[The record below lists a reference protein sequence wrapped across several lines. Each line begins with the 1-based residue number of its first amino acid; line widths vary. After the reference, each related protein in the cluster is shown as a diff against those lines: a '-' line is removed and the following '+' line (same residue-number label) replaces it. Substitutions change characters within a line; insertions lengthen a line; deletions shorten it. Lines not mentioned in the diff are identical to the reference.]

1 MRKWIPPLIVILAVV
16 ATLAVY
22 PRLPEQV
29 PTHWNVH
36 GEVDDWS
43 SRLWG
48 AWTIPLVMAFM
59 LLAFRAFPLIDPR
72 RENYPKFAG
81 AYEGILILVLL
92 FMLALHFS
100 LLATML
106 GRPAAVLRMMPVG
119 IGLLLVGI
127 GALLPKA
134 RSNWFIGIR
143 TPWTLSN
150 DRVWERTH
158 RVGGYVMIAT
168 GILIAGSAFLA
179 PFWTH
184 RVMAGAIAAMAV
196 IVVAYSYFAWR
207 QEVTHSKA
215 G

>member
-1 MRKWIPPLIVILAVV
+1 MRKWIPTLLVIIAVV
-16 ATLAVY
+16 ATLVVY

-29 PTHWNVH
+29 PTHWNLQ

-48 AWTIPLVMAFM
+48 SWTIPLVMAFM

-72 RENYPKFAG
+72 RENYAKFAG
-81 AYEGILILVLL
+81 AYEGMLLLILL
-92 FMLALHFS
+92 FMLALHLS

-106 GRPAAVLRMMPVG
+106 GRPMSVMRLMPVG
-119 IGLLLVGI
+119 VGLLLIGI
-127 GALLPKA
+127 GVLLPKA
-134 RSNWFIGIR
+134 HANWFIGIR

-168 GILIAGSAFLA
+168 GILIAASALLS
-179 PFWTH
+179 PPWTY
-184 RVMAGAIAAMAV
+184 RVMAAAIAAMAV
-196 IVVAYSYFAWR
+196 ILVAYSYFAWR
-207 QEVTHSKA
+207 EEV
-215 G
+215 GP

>member
-1 MRKWIPPLIVILAVV
+1 MRKWIPPLIVIIAVV

-29 PTHWNVH
+29 PTHWNMS
-36 GEVDDWS
+36 GQADDWS

-48 AWTIPLVMAFM
+48 AWMIPLVMAFM

-81 AYEGILILVLL
+81 AYEGILIIVLL
-92 FMLALHFS
+92 FMLALHLS
-100 LLATML
+100 LIATML
-106 GRPAAVLRMMPVG
+106 GWPMAAMRLLPVAV
-119 IGLLLVGI
+119 GLLLIGI

-134 RSNWFIGIR
+134 HANWFIGIR

-150 DRVWERTH
+150 DRVWEKTH
-158 RVGGYVMIAT
+158 RVGGGVMIAT
-168 GILIAGSAFLA
+168 GVLVAASAFLA
-179 PFWTH
+179 PPWTH
-184 RVMAGAIAAMAV
+184 RVMAGAIATMAI

-207 QEVTHSKA
+207 QEV
-215 G
+215 GP

>member
-1 MRKWIPPLIVILAVV
+1 MRKWIPALLVIIAVV

-22 PRLPEQV
+22 PRLPELV
-29 PTHWNVH
+29 PTHWNVN

-48 AWTIPLVMAFM
+48 SWTIPLVMAFM

-81 AYEGILILVLL
+81 AYEGILLIVLV
-92 FMLALHFS
+92 FMLALHLS

-106 GRPAAVLRMMPVG
+106 GRPVAVTRLLPVG
-119 IGLLLVGI
+119 VGLLLVGI

-134 RSNWFIGIR
+134 HANWFIGIR

-158 RVGGYVMIAT
+158 RVGGVVMIAT
-168 GILIAGSAFLA
+168 GILIAASAFLG
-179 PFWTH
+179 PLWTH

-196 IVVAYSYFAWR
+196 IVVAYSYFAWK
-207 QEVTHSKA
+207 QEV
-215 G
+215 GD

>member
-1 MRKWIPPLIVILAVV
+1 MRKWIPPLLVIIAVV

-22 PRLPEQV
+22 PRLPELV
-29 PTHWNVH
+29 PTHWNVN

-48 AWTIPLVMAFM
+48 AWTIPLVMAAM

-81 AYEGILILVLL
+81 AYEGILIIVLL
-92 FMLALHFS
+92 FMLALHLS
-100 LLATML
+100 LLSTML
-106 GRPAAVLRMMPVG
+106 GNRLAVLRLLPVG
-119 IGLLLVGI
+119 IGFLLIGI

-150 DRVWERTH
+150 ETVWERTH
-158 RVGGYVMIAT
+158 KFGGAVMIAT
-168 GILIAGSAFLA
+168 GVLVAASALLA
-179 PFWTH
+179 PLWTH
-184 RVMAGAIAAMAV
+184 RVMAVAIAAMA
-196 IVVAYSYFAWR
+196 IILIAYSYFAWR
-207 QEVTHSKA
+207 QEVGRA
-215 G
+215 

>member
-1 MRKWIPPLIVILAVV
+1 MRKWIPPLLVIVAVI
-16 ATLAVY
+16 ATIAVY

-29 PTHWNVH
+29 PTHWNVN
-36 GEVDDWS
+36 GQVDDWS

-48 AWTIPLVMAFM
+48 AWTTPLVMAAM

-81 AYEGILILVLL
+81 AYEGILISVVLFL
-92 FMLALHFS
+92 LALHLS
-100 LLATML
+100 RLATML
-106 GRPAAVLRMMPVG
+106 GRPIAVMRLLPVG

-134 RSNWFIGIR
+134 QANWFIGIR

-158 RVGGYVMIAT
+158 RVGGVVMIAT
-168 GILIAGSAFLA
+168 GVLIAASAILA
-179 PFWTH
+179 PIWTH
-184 RVMAGAIAAMAV
+184 RVMAGAIAAMAIILV
-196 IVVAYSYFAWR
+196 GYSYFAWR
-207 QEVTHSKA
+207 QEVRA
-215 G
+215 

>member
-1 MRKWIPPLIVILAVV
+1 MRKWIPPLLVIIAVV

-22 PRLPEQV
+22 PRLPELV
-29 PTHWNVH
+29 PTHWNVN

-48 AWTIPLVMAFM
+48 AWTIPLVMAAM

-81 AYEGILILVLL
+81 AYEGILIIVLL
-92 FMLALHFS
+92 FMLALHVS

-106 GRPAAVLRMMPVG
+106 GRPVAVMRLLPVG
-119 IGLLLVGI
+119 IGLLLIGI

-134 RSNWFIGIR
+134 RSNWFLGIR

-158 RVGGYVMIAT
+158 KFGGAVMMAT
-168 GILIAGSAFLA
+168 GVLIAASALLV
-179 PFWTH
+179 PLWTH
-184 RVMAGAIAAMAV
+184 RVMAAAIAAMA
-196 IVVAYSYFAWR
+196 IILIAYSYFAWR
-207 QEVTHSKA
+207 QEVGHV
-215 G
+215 

>member
-1 MRKWIPPLIVILAVV
+1 MRKWIPPLLVIIAVV

-29 PTHWNVH
+29 PTHWTVN

-48 AWTIPLVMAFM
+48 SWTIPLVMAFM

-72 RENYPKFAG
+72 RENYAKFAG
-81 AYEGILILVLL
+81 TYEGILIIVLL
-92 FMLALHFS
+92 FMLALHVAA
-100 LLATML
+100 LAKML
-106 GRPAAVLRMMPVG
+106 GRGVAVMRLLPVG

-127 GALLPKA
+127 GALLP
-134 RSNWFIGIR
+134 RSHANWFIGIR

-158 RVGGYVMIAT
+158 RFGGAVMIAT
-168 GILIAGSAFLA
+168 GVLIAASAFLA
-179 PFWTH
+179 PLWTYG
-184 RVMAGAIAAMAV
+184 VMAWAIAAMAV
-196 IVVAYSYFAWR
+196 IVIAYSYFAWR
-207 QEVTHSKA
+207 QEVGSA
-215 G
+215 

>member
-1 MRKWIPPLIVILAVV
+1 MRKWIPSLLVIVAVLATI
-16 ATLAVY
+16 ALY
-22 PRLPEQV
+22 SRLPEQV
-29 PTHWNVH
+29 PTHWNMA

-48 AWTIPLVMAFM
+48 AWTIPLVMAAM
-59 LLAFRAFPLIDPR
+59 LLVFRAFPLIDPR

-81 AYEGILILVLL
+81 AYEGILIIVLL
-92 FMLALHFS
+92 FMLALHVS

-106 GRPAAVLRMMPVG
+106 GRPVAVMRLLPVG

-134 RSNWFIGIR
+134 HANWFIGIR

-158 RVGGYVMIAT
+158 RFGGAAMSGT
-168 GILIAGSAFLA
+168 GLL
-179 PFWTH
+179 
-184 RVMAGAIAAMAV
+184 AGAAAV
-196 IVVAYSYFAWR
+196 LGPLW
-207 QEVTHSKA
+207 TP
-215 G
+215 